1 MMITD
6 IGTFRKLDLG
16 IIFATGN
23 LYRQLENYMGEEIS
37 LLVFW
42 KPKIFGALAK

>member
-16 IIFATGN
+16 MIFATGN
-23 LYRQLENYMGEEIS
+23 LCRQLANYMGEEIS

-42 KPKIFGALAK
+42 KPNILGALAK

>member
-6 IGTFRKLDLG
+6 IGTFGKLDLG

-23 LYRQLENYMGEEIS
+23 LYRQLENYMGKEVS